1 MLFKT
6 HKVIFRYTFADLT
19 EYLNIEKGSK
29 LMKKTNTEQAYEAI
43 KQYVQTHVNGDADD
57 LYCACCNAYDRQK
70 DGYDAAKGEIEDFA
84 AEVARTCLFD
94 EGRAADSRKCREVE
108 HYDSRARNRDE
119 KREKKRIKRLVMKAW
134 WKLSP
139 EERGIIGWELCG
151 FELDLLQ
158 KIWGISKRGFYNFH
172 VNPARQKFAEAF
184 GKVAGNPKLYAKL
197 RAEVLA
203 RRKGQKRNEE
213 D

>member
-1 MLFKT
+1 
-6 HKVIFRYTFADLT
+6 
-19 EYLNIEKGSK
+19 
-29 LMKKTNTEQAYEAI
+29 MKKTDTERAYEAI
-43 KQYVQTHVNGDADD
+43 KQYVQTHVNGDVDD

-70 DGYDAAKGEIEDFA
+70 DKYDEAKGEIEDFA

-94 EGRAADSRKCREVE
+94 EGRAADARKCREVE
-108 HYDSRARNRDE
+108 HYDSRVRNRGE
-119 KREKKRIKRLVMKAW
+119 KAERKRIRVLVEKAW
-134 WKLSP
+134 KQLPP
-139 EERGIIGWELCG
+139 EERGIIAWILCG

-158 KIWGISKRGFYNFH
+158 KIWGISKRAFFKNH

-184 GKVAGNPKLYAKL
+184 GKVVGNPKLYAKW

-203 RRKGQKRNEE
+203 KRKGQKQNEE

>member
-1 MLFKT
+1 
-6 HKVIFRYTFADLT
+6 
-19 EYLNIEKGSK
+19 
-29 LMKKTNTEQAYEAI
+29 MKKTNTERAYEAI
-43 KQYVQTHVNGDADD
+43 KQYVQTHVNGDVDD

-70 DGYDAAKGEIEDFA
+70 DGYDEAKGEIEDFA

-94 EGRAADSRKCREVE
+94 EGRAADTRKCREKGHTE
-108 HYDSRARNRDE
+108 SLNRHHDE
-119 KREKKRIKRLVMKAW
+119 KREKKRIKRLVEKAW

-151 FELDLLQ
+151 LELEVLAA
-158 KIWGISKRGFYNFH
+158 IWGISESKFYKYH

-203 RRKGQKRNEE
+203 KRKGQKQNEE